1 MTRILFLGDLAPT
14 GFGSV
19 TMGLGSALLDGGDDV
34 RFLSL
39 NEWGALPEPFAS
51 RSFQLGEHDGWI
63 HRPESAEEAT
73 AWFALMRGLF
83 TGESWADGWAP
94 EAAILLG
101 DFEATRRANMIE
113 LMPEDFPAFHY
124 CPVEGVDLPPR
135 WGLFWNRVTP
145 VAMCQFGADEIAK
158 VMRTRPPVAYHG
170 VAPEFHPAT
179 VEHPI
184 VVQTA
189 DGPKRLRSREACR
202 KLLDGGDPKRTV
214 LFRADRHMPRKQYNA
229 LLRSLMPLLA
239 ARPEVDLWLHMPAD
253 MDDRDQGGNIHDTLS
268 KYPAE
273 LQRRVKF
280 TNLTGAPREV
290 LAALYNAADLYVTNS
305 AEGFGLCVAE
315 ALACGTPAIG
325 PRYSS
330 IPEVI
335 GPAGVTVREGNLIDN
350 EYDHFWW
357 HADEARFRGA
367 VGAMLDH
374 PSQLR
379 ALGALGPKHVRDH
392 FSWAECAAVF
402 SRLAAGA
409 IRSEVAA

>member
-1 MTRILFLGDLAPT
+1 VTRILFLGDLAPT

-19 TMGLGSALLDGGDDV
+19 TMGLGSALIDGGDDV

-39 NEWGALPEPFAS
+39 NEWGELPEQFAS
-51 RSFQLGEHDGWI
+51 RCFRTGQMDGWV
-63 HRPESAEEAT
+63 HRPETDEEAT
-73 AWFALMRGLF
+73 AWIALMRGLF
-83 TGESWADGWAP
+83 TGESWEDGWAP

-101 DFEATRRANMIE
+101 DYLATRAANAE
-113 LMPEDFPAFHY
+113 ALMPEGFPAFHY
-124 CPVEGVDLPPR
+124 CPVEGVELPPR
-135 WGLFWNRVTP
+135 WRLFWDRVQP
-145 VAMCQFGADEIAK
+145 VAMCQFGADEMTK
-158 VMRTRPPVAYHG
+158 VMGARPPVAYHG

-179 VEHPI
+179 VDHPI
-184 VVQTA
+184 VVQTV
-189 DGPKRLRSREACR
+189 DGPMRLRSREACR
-202 KLLDGGDPKRTV
+202 KFFGGDPKRTV

-239 ARPEVDLWLHMPAD
+239 ARPEVDLWLHMSAD

-268 KYPAE
+268 KYPVA
-273 LQRRVKF
+273 LQKRVKF
-280 TNLTGAPREV
+280 TDLPGAPRAV
-290 LAALYNAADLYVTNS
+290 LAALYNAADLYVTNG

-335 GPAGVTVREGNLIDN
+335 GPAGVTVREGNPIDN

-357 HADEARFRGA
+357 HVNETTFREA
-367 VGAMLDH
+367 VGGMLDH

-392 FSWAECAAVF
+392 FSWAESAAVF
-402 SRLAAGA
+402 SRLVAGA

>member
-1 MTRILFLGDLAPT
+1 MSRILFLGDLAPT

-19 TMGLGSALLDGGDDV
+19 TMGLGSALLAGGDDV

-39 NEWGALPEPFAS
+39 NEWGELPEPFAS
-51 RSFQLGEHDGWI
+51 RSFRTGHVNGWT
-63 HRPESAEEAT
+63 HRPETEEEAT
-73 AWFALMRGLF
+73 AWLALMRGLF
-83 TGESWADGWAP
+83 TGESWEDGWTP

-101 DFEATRRANMIE
+101 DYAATRAARIE
-113 LMPEDFPAFHY
+113 EWPPDGFPMAHY

-135 WGLFWNRVTP
+135 WRLFWNRVKP
-145 VAMCQFGADEIAK
+145 VAMCQFGADEMTK
-158 VMRTRPPVAYHG
+158 VMGVRPPVAYHG
-170 VAPEFHPAT
+170 VSPEFHPAS
-179 VEHPI
+179 VERPI
-184 VVQTA
+184 VIQME
-189 DGPKRLRSREACR
+189 DGPHRLRSREACR
-202 KLLDGGDPKRTV
+202 KFFGGDPKRTV
-214 LFRADRHMPRKQYNA
+214 LFRSDRHMPRKQYNA

-239 ARPEVDLWLHMPAD
+239 ARPEVDLWLHMSAD
-253 MDDRDQGGNIHDTLS
+253 MDDRDQGGNLHDTLS
-268 KYPAE
+268 KYPIP
-273 LQRRVKF
+273 LQRRVMF
-280 TNLTGAPREV
+280 TNAPGSSREV

-357 HADEARFRGA
+357 HVNETAYRDA
-367 VGAMLDH
+367 VATLLDH
-374 PSQLR
+374 PSHLR

-392 FSWAECAAVF
+392 FSWAESAAVF
-402 SRLAAGA
+402 SRLAAEA